1 MCGDL
6 GWVWVDPVCV
16 DVWGTSGEM
25 TKFLAALVS
34 GRAKG
39 KALVNSW
46 DFGPRPVS
54 LTSCTARNRRCPI
67 LTSLSEDTEA
77 VRIKCTMALARWSCG
92 TSSVACLV
100 KNRSLPEEK
109 LTP

>member
-1 MCGDL
+1 MNAFL
-6 GWVWVDPVCV
+6 CV

-39 KALVNSW
+39 KALVNSR
-46 DFGPRPVS
+46 D
-54 LTSCTARNRRCPI
+54 C
-67 LTSLSEDTEA
+67 EDTEA
-77 VRIKCTMALARWSCG
+77 VRIICTMALAKWSCG
-92 TSSVACLV
+92 TSSVWCLV